1 VLPILAISIPSNPIV
16 GLAIAGILFG
26 IGRPI
31 ILRVSIAEKNP
42 WLVRVLTISLLLHL
56 LAAPLQ
62 IWVVDHF
69 YNGIADWLRYD
80 NQGSSLASS
89 YRHFDF
95 SVPGKRLVGDGMVSA
110 IAASVFAIIGV
121 NQVGAFLI
129 FSFGAWLGL
138 LFFYRAFSLT
148 FAGANHRRYAI
159 LLFFLPSLIF
169 WTADVSKEAIMT
181 LSLGLAA
188 FGAAKILARQRGGF
202 VLLIIGGALGAVVR
216 PNELLLLLAGFCI
229 ALLILPAGPR
239 RTLGG
244 IRRVGSV
251 AFLLVLL
258 GVALYLTEH
267 FLRSSGGSF
276 SLQQISTTDK
286 GSTASGAGFGSS
298 NVSYSPGPQG
308 FFHDVFTVLLDPL
321 GYNAHGNGE
330 RLASVENL
338 VVLGVILSS
347 WRQLRI
353 VVRASFARPYVLL
366 CGIYSL
372 GFMYT
377 FAALGN
383 LGLITRER
391 TLLFPFLLV
400 VLSIPRSPKGEE
412 PQFDWELRRGERL
425 RRRRV
430 GESVTPVPTLAGL
443 PSGSS
448 PRPRPRMFRPT
459 SLPVREPVRAT
470 AGPAPPED
478 PPADPGFPTIEPP
491 PPTD

>member
-1 VLPILAISIPSNPIV
+1 MFILGVSLPSNPIV

-31 ILRVSIAEKNP
+31 ILRVSHAENNP
-42 WLVRVLTISLLLHL
+42 WLVKILTASLLLHL
-56 LAAPLQ
+56 FAAPMQ

-80 NQGSSLASS
+80 NLGSVLASS

-110 IAASVFAIIGV
+110 ITASVFAIIGV

-129 FSFGAWLGL
+129 FSFWAWLGL

-188 FGAAKILARQRGGF
+188 YGAAKILARRRGGF
-202 VLLIIGGALGAVVR
+202 ILLIIGSAIGGSVR

-229 ALLILPAGPR
+229 ALMILPAGPR

-244 IRRVGSV
+244 VRRVGAM

-258 GVALYLTEH
+258 GLSIYFTLH

-286 GSTASGAGFGSS
+286 GSSAGFGSS
-298 NVSYSPGPQG
+298 NVNYSPGPKG
-308 FFHDVFTVLLDPL
+308 FLHDIYTVLLDPL

-330 RLASVENL
+330 RLASVENFVIL
-338 VVLGVILSS
+338 CVILSS

-366 CGIYSL
+366 SVIYSL
-372 GFMYT
+372 GFIYT

-391 TLLFPFLLV
+391 TLLFPLLLV
-400 VLSIPRSPKGEE
+400 VLSIPLSPKGEE
-412 PQFDWELRRGERL
+412 PQYDWELRRGERL
-425 RRRRV
+425 RRRRAA
-430 GESVTPVPTLAGL
+430 ESGTPLPTMGGLTFRSEAENVPPDQ
-443 PSGSS
+443 PSG
-448 PRPRPRMFRPT
+448 PTARP
-459 SLPVREPVRAT
+459 S
-470 AGPAPPED
+470 
-478 PPADPGFPTIEPP
+478 
-491 PPTD
+491 

>member
-1 VLPILAISIPSNPIV
+1 M
-16 GLAIAGILFG
+16 
-26 IGRPI
+26 
-31 ILRVSIAEKNP
+31 
-42 WLVRVLTISLLLHL
+42 
-56 LAAPLQ
+56 Q

-69 YNGIADWLRYD
+69 YHGIADWLRYD
-80 NQGSSLASS
+80 NQGATLASS

-95 SVPGKRLVGDGMVSA
+95 SVPGGKGLIGSGMVTA
-110 IAASVFAIIGV
+110 IVASVFAIIGV
-121 NQVGAFLI
+121 NQIGAFFV
-129 FSFGAWLGL
+129 FSFWAWLGL

-148 FAGANHRRYAI
+148 FAGASHRRYAI
-159 LLFFLPSLIF
+159 LLFFLPSLVF

-188 FGAAKILARQRGGF
+188 FGAAKILARRRGGF
-202 VLLIIGGALGAVVR
+202 VLLIVGAAIGALVR
-216 PNELLLLLAGFCI
+216 PNELLLFLAGFCI

-244 IRRVGSV
+244 VRRVGAI

-258 GVALYLTEH
+258 GVSVYFTLH

-286 GSTASGAGFGSS
+286 GSTPGFGSS
-298 NVSYSPGPQG
+298 DVTYSPGPQG
-308 FFHDVFTVLLDPL
+308 FFHDIFTVLLDPL

-330 RLASVENL
+330 RLASVENF

-366 CGIYSL
+366 CGIYSA
-372 GFMYT
+372 GFIYT

-391 TLLFPFLLV
+391 TLLFPFFLV
-400 VLSIPRSPKGEE
+400 ALSIPLSPKGEA
-412 PQFDWELRRGERL
+412 PQFDWELRRRERL
-425 RRRRV
+425 RRRRA
-430 GESVTPVPTLAGL
+430 GASSVLVPTLGGI
-443 PSGSS
+443 PSV
-448 PRPRPRMFRPT
+448 PRPRIFRPT
-459 SLPVREPVRAT
+459 SLPIAQPVRVLT
-470 AGPAPPED
+470 RPAPPED
-478 PPADPGFPTIEPP
+478 PREDPESPTTDPP

>member
-1 VLPILAISIPSNPIV
+1 VRAEVLILGVSLPSNPIV
-16 GLAIAGILFG
+16 GLAIAGILFA

-31 ILRVSIAEKNP
+31 ILRVSHAENNP
-42 WLVRVLTISLLLHL
+42 WLVRILTASLLLHL
-56 LAAPLQ
+56 FAAPLQ

-80 NQGSSLASS
+80 SQGSFLASS

-129 FSFGAWLGL
+129 FSFWAWLGL

-148 FAGANHRRYAI
+148 FAGASHRRYAI

-188 FGAAKILARQRGGF
+188 FGAAKILARRRGGF
-202 VLLIIGGALGAVVR
+202 VLLVIGAVIGGAVR

-229 ALLILPAGPR
+229 ALMILPAGPR

-244 IRRVGSV
+244 VRRVGAM
-251 AFLLVLL
+251 AFLCALL
-258 GVALYLTEH
+258 GLSIYFTLH

-286 GSTASGAGFGSS
+286 GSTAGFGSS
-298 NVSYSPGPQG
+298 NVNYSPGPKG
-308 FFHDVFTVLLDPL
+308 FLHDVFTVLLDPL

-338 VVLGVILSS
+338 VILGVILSS

-366 CGIYSL
+366 SVIYSL
-372 GFMYT
+372 GFIYT

-391 TLLFPFLLV
+391 TLLFPLLLV
-400 VLSIPRSPKGEE
+400 VLSIPLSPRGEQ
-412 PQFDWELRRGERL
+412 PQYDWELRRSERL
-425 RRRRV
+425 RRRRA
-430 GESVTPVPTLAGL
+430 GESGTPLPTLDGL
-443 PSGSS
+443 PPG
-448 PRPRPRMFRPT
+448 PRPPRVFRPT
-459 SLPVREPVRAT
+459 SLPVRQPVRAN

-478 PPADPGFPTIEPP
+478 PAADPESPTTDPP
-491 PPTD
+491 PPTG

>member
-1 VLPILAISIPSNPIV
+1 MPVLLGVTISSNPLI
-16 GLAIAGILFG
+16 GLVIAGILFG

-31 ILRVSIAEKNP
+31 ILRVSYAEKNP
-42 WLVRVLTISLLLHL
+42 WLVRVLTASLLLHL

-80 NQGSSLASS
+80 NQGSALASS

-138 LFFYRAFSLT
+138 LFFYRGFTLT

-181 LSLGLAA
+181 LSLGLTA
-188 FGAAKILARQRGGF
+188 FGAAKILARRRGGF
-202 VLLIIGGALGAVVR
+202 ILLVIGATIGALVR
-216 PNELLLLLAGFCI
+216 PNELLLVLAGFCI

-244 IRRVGSV
+244 VRRVGAV

-258 GVALYLTEH
+258 GVSVYFTLH
-267 FLRSSGGSF
+267 FLKSSGGSF
-276 SLQQISTTDK
+276 SLQQISTTNK
-286 GSTASGAGFGSS
+286 GSTAGFGSS
-298 NVSYSPGPQG
+298 DVTYSPGPQG
-308 FFHDVFTVLLDPL
+308 FLHDVFTVLFDPL

-330 RLASVENL
+330 LLASVENL
-338 VVLGVILSS
+338 VILGVILSS

-353 VVRASFARPYVLL
+353 LVRASFARPYVLL
-366 CGIYSL
+366 CGIYSA
-372 GFMYT
+372 GFIYT

-391 TLLFPFLLV
+391 TLLFPFFLV
-400 VLSIPRSPKGEE
+400 LLSIPVSPKGEE
-412 PQFDWELRRGERL
+412 PQFEWELRRRERL
-425 RRRRV
+425 RRRRA
-430 GESVTPVPTLAGL
+430 GESAAPVPTVGGIPA
-443 PSGSS
+443 S
-448 PRPRPRMFRPT
+448 PRPKMFRPT
-459 SLPVREPVRAT
+459 SLPLPQPVRT
-470 AGPAPPED
+470 IAGQPPPED
-478 PPADPGFPTIEPP
+478 PAADPESPTTDPP
-491 PPTD
+491 PPRD

>member
-1 VLPILAISIPSNPIV
+1 VRVEVLILGVSIPSNPLV
-16 GLAIAGILFG
+16 GLGIAVILFL

-31 ILRVSIAEKNP
+31 ILRVSHAEKNP
-42 WLVRVLTISLLLHL
+42 WLIRVLTASLILHL
-56 LAAPLQ
+56 LAAPMQ

-80 NQGSSLASS
+80 NQGASLASS
-89 YRHFDF
+89 YRHFNF

-121 NQVGAFLI
+121 NQVGAFLV

-148 FAGANHRRYAI
+148 FAGASHRRYAI

-188 FGAAKILARQRGGF
+188 FGAAKILARRRGGF
-202 VLLIIGGALGAVVR
+202 VLLIVGGALGALVR

-244 IRRVGSV
+244 IRRVGAV

-258 GVALYLTEH
+258 GVAVYLTEH
-267 FLRSSGGSF
+267 FLRSSGSSF

-286 GSTASGAGFGSS
+286 GSTAGFGSS
-298 NVSYSPGPQG
+298 NVIYTPGPKG
-308 FFHDVFTVLLDPL
+308 FFHDVFTVLFDPL

-330 RLASVENL
+330 RLASLENL
-338 VVLGVILSS
+338 VILGVILSS

-353 VVRASFARPYVLL
+353 VLRASFARPYILL

-372 GFMYT
+372 GFIYT

-400 VLSIPRSPKGEE
+400 VLAIPLSPKGEQ
-412 PQFDWELRRGERL
+412 PQFEWELRRRERL
-425 RRRRV
+425 RRRRE
-430 GESVTPVPTLAGL
+430 GEPATALHTPGGMP
-443 PSGSS
+443 PSPS
-448 PRPRPRMFRPT
+448 PRPRVFRPT
-459 SLPVREPVRAT
+459 SLPLPQPVRAST
-470 AGPAPPED
+470 GPAPPED
-478 PPADPGFPTIEPP
+478 PAADPESPATDPP

>member
-1 VLPILAISIPSNPIV
+1 MFILGVSTPSNPLM
-16 GLAIAGILFG
+16 GLVIAGILFG

-31 ILRVSIAEKNP
+31 IHRVSYAEKNP
-42 WLVRVLTISLLLHL
+42 WLVRVLTASLLLHL

-69 YNGIADWLRYD
+69 YSGIADWLRYD
-80 NQGSSLASS
+80 NQGASLASS

-95 SVPGKRLVGDGMVSA
+95 SVPGGKRLVGDGMVSA
-110 IAASVFAIIGV
+110 ITAGVFAIIGI

-129 FSFGAWLGL
+129 FSFAAWLGL

-188 FGAAKILARQRGGF
+188 FGAAKILARRRGGF
-202 VLLIIGGALGAVVR
+202 VLLIIGGAIGAVVR
-216 PNELLLLLAGFCI
+216 PNELLLLLGGFCI

-244 IRRVGSV
+244 VRRVGAV

-258 GVALYLTEH
+258 GVSVYLTLH

-286 GSTASGAGFGSS
+286 GGSTSSGYGSS
-298 NVSYSPGPQG
+298 NVTYSPGPKG
-308 FFHDVFTVLLDPL
+308 FIHDIFTVLFDPL

-330 RLASVENL
+330 RLASLENL
-338 VVLGVILSS
+338 VIVGVILSS

-353 VVRASFARPYVLL
+353 VVRASFARPYILL
-366 CGIYSL
+366 CVIYSL
-372 GFMYT
+372 GFIYT
-377 FAALGN
+377 FAALAN

-400 VLSIPRSPKGEE
+400 VLSIPLSPKGEE
-412 PQFDWELRRGERL
+412 PEFDWELRRGERL
-425 RRRRV
+425 RRRRA
-430 GESVTPVPTLAGL
+430 GESATPVPTPGGL
-443 PSGSS
+443 PSG
-448 PRPRPRMFRPT
+448 PRARMFRPT
-459 SLPVREPVRAT
+459 SLPLPQPVRAN

-478 PPADPGFPTIEPP
+478 PAADSGSPTTDPR

>member
-1 VLPILAISIPSNPIV
+1 MLILGVSLPSNPIV

-31 ILRVSIAEKNP
+31 IVRVAHAENNP
-42 WLVRVLTISLLLHL
+42 WLVRILTASLLLHL

-80 NQGSSLASS
+80 NQGSVLASS

-95 SVPGKRLVGDGMVSA
+95 SVPGRRLLGDGMVSA
-110 IAASVFAIIGV
+110 IAACVFAIIGV

-129 FSFGAWLGL
+129 FSFWAWLGL

-188 FGAAKILARQRGGF
+188 FGAAKVLARRRGGF
-202 VLLIIGGALGAVVR
+202 VLLIIGSAIGGAVR

-229 ALLILPAGPR
+229 ALMILPAGPR

-244 IRRVGSV
+244 VRRVGAV
-251 AFLLVLL
+251 AFLFVLL
-258 GVALYLTEH
+258 GVSVYLTLH

-286 GSTASGAGFGSS
+286 GSTAGFGSS
-298 NVSYSPGPQG
+298 NVNYSPGPKG
-308 FFHDVFTVLLDPL
+308 FFHDIYTVLLDPL

-330 RLASVENL
+330 RLASVENFVIL
-338 VVLGVILSS
+338 CVILSS

-353 VVRASFARPYVLL
+353 LMRASFARPYVLL
-366 CGIYSL
+366 CAIYSL
-372 GFMYT
+372 GFIYT

-400 VLSIPRSPKGEE
+400 VLSIPLSPKGEE
-412 PQFDWELRRGERL
+412 PQFEWELRRRERL
-425 RRRRV
+425 RRRRS
-430 GESVTPVPTLAGL
+430 GEPATPVRALAGI
-443 PSGSS
+443 PVSS
-448 PRPRPRMFRPT
+448 RPRMFRPT
-459 SLPVREPVRAT
+459 SLPVRQPARVR

-478 PPADPGFPTIEPP
+478 PAADPGSPTTDPP
-491 PPTD
+491 PPTG

>member
-1 VLPILAISIPSNPIV
+1 MFILGVSLPSNPIV

-31 ILRVSIAEKNP
+31 ILRVSHAEKNP
-42 WLVRVLTISLLLHL
+42 WLVKVLTASLLLHL
-56 LAAPLQ
+56 FAAPMQ

-69 YNGIADWLRYD
+69 YNGVADWLRYD
-80 NQGSSLASS
+80 NIGSVLASS

-110 IAASVFAIIGV
+110 IAASVFAIIGI

-129 FSFGAWLGL
+129 FSFWSWLGL

-188 FGAAKILARQRGGF
+188 YGAAKILARRRGGF
-202 VLLIIGGALGAVVR
+202 VLLIIGAVIGGVVR
-216 PNELLLLLAGFCI
+216 PNELLLLMAGFCI
-229 ALLILPAGPR
+229 AMMVLPAGPR

-244 IRRVGSV
+244 VRRIG
-251 AFLLVLL
+251 ALALL
-258 GVALYLTEH
+258 GLLLGLSIYFTFH

-286 GSTASGAGFGSS
+286 GSTAGYGSS
-298 NVSYSPGPQG
+298 NVNYSPGPKG
-308 FFHDVFTVLLDPL
+308 FFHDIYTVLLDPL

-330 RLASVENL
+330 RLASVENFVIL
-338 VVLGVILSS
+338 CVILSS

-366 CGIYSL
+366 SVIYSV
-372 GFMYT
+372 GFIYT

-391 TLLFPFLLV
+391 TLLFPLLLV
-400 VLSIPRSPKGEE
+400 VLSIPLSPKGEE
-412 PQFDWELRRGERL
+412 PQFEWELRRGERL
-425 RRRRV
+425 RRRRA
-430 GESVTPVPTLAGL
+430 GESPTPVPVLGGL
-443 PSGSS
+443 PSA
-448 PRPRPRMFRPT
+448 PTQRMFRPT
-459 SLPVREPVRAT
+459 SLPLPQPVRAR

-478 PPADPGFPTIEPP
+478 PAADPESPTTDRP
-491 PPTD
+491 PPTG

>member
-1 VLPILAISIPSNPIV
+1 MPILGVAIPSNPIV
-16 GLAIAGILFG
+16 GLAIAGLLYA
-26 IGRPI
+26 IGRPVI
-31 ILRVSIAEKNP
+31 QRVAYAENNP
-42 WLVRVLTISLLLHL
+42 WLVRVLTASLVLHL
-56 LAAPLQ
+56 VGAPLQ

-69 YNGIADWLRYD
+69 YNGVADWLRYD
-80 NQGSSLASS
+80 NLGKVLAPS

-95 SVPGKRLVGDGMVSA
+95 TVPGGKLVGDGMVSA
-110 IAASVFAIIGV
+110 ITASVFAIIGI

-129 FSFGAWLGL
+129 FSFWAWLGL

-148 FAGANHRRYAI
+148 FAGANTRRYAL

-169 WTADVSKEAIMT
+169 WTSDVSKEAIMT

-188 FGAAKILARQRGGF
+188 FGAAKILARRRGGF
-202 VLLIIGGALGAVVR
+202 VLLVIGAAIGGAVR
-216 PNELLLLLAGFCI
+216 PNELLLFLAGFCI

-239 RTLGG
+239 RTFGG
-244 IRRVGSV
+244 VRRVGAI
-251 AFLLVLL
+251 AFLVSLL
-258 GVALYLTEH
+258 ALSVYFTFH
-267 FLRSSGGSF
+267 FLRSTGGTF

-286 GSTASGAGFGSS
+286 GSTAGFGSS
-298 NVSYSPGPQG
+298 NVTYSPGPQG
-308 FFHDVFTVLLDPL
+308 FPHDVFTVLLDPL

-338 VVLGVILSS
+338 VILGVILSS

-366 CGIYSL
+366 SAIYSL

-400 VLSIPRSPKGEE
+400 VLSIPISPKGQER
-412 PQFDWELRRGERL
+412 QFDWEVRRRERL
-425 RRRRV
+425 RRRRA
-430 GESVTPVPTLAGL
+430 GESATTAPVLGETPAA
-443 PSGSS
+443 
-448 PRPRPRMFRPT
+448 PRLRMFRPT
-459 SLPVREPVRAT
+459 SLPIRQPARAN

-478 PPADPGFPTIEPP
+478 PSGDSESPTTDPRPP
-491 PPTD
+491 SD

>member
-1 VLPILAISIPSNPIV
+1 VFILGVSLPSNPIV

-31 ILRVSIAEKNP
+31 ILRVSHAENNP
-42 WLVRVLTISLLLHL
+42 WLVKILTASLLLHL
-56 LAAPLQ
+56 FAAPMQ

-80 NQGSSLASS
+80 NLGSVLASS

-110 IAASVFAIIGV
+110 ITASVFAIIGV

-129 FSFGAWLGL
+129 FSFWAWLGL

-188 FGAAKILARQRGGF
+188 YGAAKILARRRGGF
-202 VLLIIGGALGAVVR
+202 VLLVIGAVIGGSVR
-216 PNELLLLLAGFCI
+216 PNELLLLMAGFCI
-229 ALLILPAGPR
+229 ALMILPAGPR

-244 IRRVGSV
+244 VRRVGAM
-251 AFLLVLL
+251 AFLFVLL
-258 GVALYLTEH
+258 GLSVYFTLH

-286 GSTASGAGFGSS
+286 GSSAASGGFGSS
-298 NVSYSPGPQG
+298 NVNYSPGPKG
-308 FFHDVFTVLLDPL
+308 FFHDIYTVLLDPL

-330 RLASVENL
+330 RLASIENF
-338 VVLGVILSS
+338 VILGVILSS

-366 CGIYSL
+366 SGIYSV
-372 GFMYT
+372 GFIYT

-391 TLLFPFLLV
+391 TLLFPLLLV
-400 VLSIPRSPKGEE
+400 VLSIPLSPKGEE

-425 RRRRV
+425 RRRRA
-430 GESVTPVPTLAGL
+430 GEPGTPVPMLGGL
-443 PSGSS
+443 PAG
-448 PRPRPRMFRPT
+448 PRPRMFRPT
-459 SLPVREPVRAT
+459 SLPVRQPVRT
-470 AGPAPPED
+470 SAGPAPPED
-478 PPADPGFPTIEPP
+478 PTVDPESPTTDPP

>member
-1 VLPILAISIPSNPIV
+1 MPILGVSLPSNPIE
-16 GLAIAGILFG
+16 GIAIAGILFG

-31 ILRVSIAEKNP
+31 ILRVSHAENNP
-42 WLVRVLTISLLLHL
+42 WLIRVLTASLLLHL
-56 LAAPLQ
+56 FAAPLQ

-80 NQGSSLASS
+80 NVGSVLASS

-95 SVPGKRLVGDGMVSA
+95 SVPGKRLVGSGMVTA
-110 IAASVFAIIGV
+110 ITASVFAIIGV

-129 FSFGAWLGL
+129 FSFCAWLGL

-148 FAGANHRRYAI
+148 FAGASHRRYAI

-181 LSLGLAA
+181 LSCGLAA
-188 FGAAKILARQRGGF
+188 YGAAKILARRRGGF
-202 VLLIIGGALGAVVR
+202 IMVLLGCAIGGAVR

-229 ALLILPAGPR
+229 AMMVLPAGPR

-244 IRRVGSV
+244 VRRVG
-251 AFLLVLL
+251 AIAVLL
-258 GVALYLTEH
+258 GLLALSVYFTLH
-267 FLRSSGGSF
+267 FLRTSGGSF
-276 SLQQISTTDK
+276 SLQQISKTDK
-286 GSTASGAGFGSS
+286 GSTAGFGSS
-298 NVSYSPGPQG
+298 NVNYSPGPKG
-308 FFHDVFTVLLDPL
+308 FFHDIYTVLLDPL

-330 RLASVENL
+330 RLASIENFVIL
-338 VVLGVILSS
+338 CVILSS

-353 VVRASFARPYVLL
+353 VIRASFARPYVLL
-366 CGIYSL
+366 SLIYSL
-372 GFMYT
+372 GFIYT

-391 TLLFPFLLV
+391 TLLFPLLLV
-400 VLSIPRSPKGEE
+400 ILSIPLSPKGEE
-412 PQFDWELRRGERL
+412 PRYDWELRRSERL
-425 RRRRV
+425 RRLRA
-430 GESVTPVPTLAGL
+430 GEPATLTPALVGL
-443 PSGSS
+443 PSG
-448 PRPRPRMFRPT
+448 PRPRMFRPT
-459 SLPVREPVRAT
+459 SLPLRQPFPAS

-478 PPADPGFPTIEPP
+478 PPTDPESPTTGPL

>member
-1 VLPILAISIPSNPIV
+1 VLILGVSLPSNPIV

-31 ILRVSIAEKNP
+31 ILRVSHAEKNP
-42 WLVRVLTISLLLHL
+42 WLVQLLTASLLLHL
-56 LAAPLQ
+56 FAAPLQ

-69 YNGIADWLRYD
+69 YGGVADWLRYD
-80 NQGSSLASS
+80 NVGSVLASS

-95 SVPGKRLVGDGMVSA
+95 SVPGKRLVGSGMVTA
-110 IAASVFAIIGV
+110 ITASLFAIIGV

-129 FSFGAWLGL
+129 FSFWSWLGL

-169 WTADVSKEAIMT
+169 WTADVSKEAIMS

-188 FGAAKILARQRGGF
+188 YGAAKILARRRGGF
-202 VLLIIGGALGAVVR
+202 VLLIIGAAIGGGVR

-229 ALLILPAGPR
+229 ALIILPAGPR
-239 RTLGG
+239 RALGG
-244 IRRVGSV
+244 VRRVGAV

-258 GVALYLTEH
+258 GLSVYMTLH
-267 FLRSSGGSF
+267 FLSSSGGSF
-276 SLQQISTTDK
+276 SLQQISKTDK
-286 GSTASGAGFGSS
+286 GTTAGFGSS
-298 NVSYSPGPQG
+298 NVNYSPGPKG
-308 FFHDVFTVLLDPL
+308 VFHDIYTVLLDPL
-321 GYNAHGNGE
+321 GYNAHGNGQ
-330 RLASVENL
+330 RLASVENF
-338 VVLGVILSS
+338 VILGVILSS

-353 VVRASFARPYVLL
+353 VIRASFARPYVLL
-366 CGIYSL
+366 CGIYSV
-372 GFMYT
+372 GFIYT

-400 VLSIPRSPKGEE
+400 VLSIPLSPKGEE
-412 PQFDWELRRGERL
+412 PQFDWELRRSERL
-425 RRRRV
+425 RRRRA
-430 GESVTPVPTLAGL
+430 GEPATSVPALGGL
-443 PSGSS
+443 PSG
-448 PRPRPRMFRPT
+448 PRPRMFRPT
-459 SLPVREPVRAT
+459 SLPVRLPVPAS

-478 PPADPGFPTIEPP
+478 SAADPESPTTDLPPPAD
-491 PPTD
+491 

>member
-1 VLPILAISIPSNPIV
+1 MLPILAISIPSNPIV

-31 ILRVSIAEKNP
+31 ILRVSHAEQNP
-42 WLVRVLTISLLLHL
+42 WLIRVLTISLLLHL

-69 YNGIADWLRYD
+69 YNGVADWLRYD

-110 IAASVFAIIGV
+110 IAACVFALIGV

-188 FGAAKILARQRGGF
+188 FGAAKILVRRRGGF

-244 IRRVGSV
+244 VRRVGAV

-258 GVALYLTEH
+258 GVSIYLTEH

-286 GSTASGAGFGSS
+286 GSTAGFGSS
-298 NVSYSPGPQG
+298 NVSYSPGPTG
-308 FFHDVFTVLLDPL
+308 FFHDIYTVLFDPL
-321 GYNAHGNGE
+321 GFNAHGNGE

-353 VVRASFARPYVLL
+353 LVRASFARPYVLL

-372 GFMYT
+372 GFIYA

-400 VLSIPRSPKGEE
+400 VLSIPISPKGEE
-412 PQFDWELRRGERL
+412 PQFEWELRRGERL
-425 RRRRV
+425 KRRRA
-430 GESVTPVPTLAGL
+430 GESATPVPTLGGL
-443 PSGSS
+443 PSG
-448 PRPRPRMFRPT
+448 PRPRMFRPT
-459 SLPVREPVRAT
+459 SLPVRQPVPAS
-470 AGPAPPED
+470 AGRAPPED
-478 PPADPGFPTIEPP
+478 PTADPESPTTDPP

>member
-1 VLPILAISIPSNPIV
+1 VLPILAISIPSNPIA
-16 GLAIAGILFG
+16 GLLIAGILFG

-31 ILRVSIAEKNP
+31 ILRVSYAEKNP
-42 WLVRVLTISLLLHL
+42 WLVRILTISLLLHL

-69 YNGIADWLRYD
+69 YNGVADWLRYD
-80 NQGSSLASS
+80 NQGSSLASN

-188 FGAAKILARQRGGF
+188 FGAAKILARRRGGF

-216 PNELLLLLAGFCI
+216 PNELLLLLGGFCI

-244 IRRVGSV
+244 VRRVGSV

-258 GVALYLTEH
+258 GVSVYLTEH

-286 GSTASGAGFGSS
+286 GGSSTAGFGSS

-308 FFHDVFTVLLDPL
+308 FLHDVFTVLLDPL

-425 RRRRV
+425 RRRRA
-430 GESVTPVPTLAGL
+430 GESVTPVPTLGAL
-443 PSGSS
+443 PSA
-448 PRPRPRMFRPT
+448 PRPRMFRPT
-459 SLPVREPVRAT
+459 SLPVRQPVRAS

-478 PPADPGFPTIEPP
+478 PPADPGSPTTDSP